1 MDRIRVES
9 VSAEEASYGVAE
21 LWTEEAMVAYTVY
34 EDGDLTLRVPPRGDG
49 RPVAIGVPELTAAL
63 AEVDRL
69 LAAH

>member
-9 VSAEEASYGVAE
+9 VSAEEVTFGVAE
-21 LWTEEAMVAYTVY
+21 LWTEEAMIAYTVY
-34 EDGDLTLRVPPRGDG
+34 EDGELALRITPREDG
-49 RPVAIGVPELTAAL
+49 APVVIGVRELTAAL